1 MHSSSRFKKL
11 LSFYRPYRGLL
22 CADLLCAFGVSAT
35 GLLLP
40 LAVRKITNEILPAPA
55 PGAAR
60 EILLTGLFMLVLLA
74 VEIFCLYF
82 MDYRGHSMGAMM
94 ERDMRG
100 ALFEHCQ
107 KLSFAYYDNHPVG
120 DLMSRLTND
129 TLSLAEFFHHLP
141 EDLLVNAVKLLGAA
155 AVLFLIHW
163 QTALILLCLLPPM
176 VLYTLRCGKKMAAAL
191 EESRKNVGKINARA
205 EESLSGVRTIQ
216 SFTGEAAEQRKFTAL
231 NEALLRS
238 RKRGYR
244 GEAVLWS
251 GMDSFAVLL
260 RIFAVVFGG
269 ISILSGSMSLGDLLV
284 ILLYIGYFTEPVISL
299 VNTTRLIQEGRTGF
313 ARFLEIMET
322 EPEIRDLPGA
332 KDPEPVRGEIT
343 FSHVDFRYGQ
353 GEQVFRNLNL
363 TIRAGEYVA
372 LVGASGMGKTTLC
385 SLIPR
390 FYEPQKG
397 EILLDGVPLHR
408 LTLKGLRQN
417 VGVVQQDVYLFSG
430 TVAENIAWGRPGASR
445 QEIEAAAEKAGARG
459 FIEKLPQGYDTEIGP
474 HGVRLSGGQQQRLSI
489 ARVFLKDP
497 PVLLLDEATSSLD
510 NHSERVVQQSLDR
523 LKDHRTTLVMAHRLS
538 TVRNAER
545 ILVLDETGICQQGTH
560 RELMEQGGVYAELYR
575 TAQET

>member
-1 MHSSSRFKKL
+1 MYSSSRLKTLF
-11 LSFYRPYRGLL
+11 SFYRPYRGLL
-22 CADLLCAFGVSAT
+22 CADLLCAFGTSAA

-40 LAVRKITNEILPAPA
+40 LAVRKVTNEILPAPG

-107 KLSFAYYDNHPVG
+107 KLSFSYYDNHPVG
-120 DLMSRLTND
+120 DLMSRITND

-155 AVLFLIHW
+155 AILSRIHW
-163 QTALILLCLLPPM
+163 QTALALLCLLPPM
-176 VLYTLRCGKKMAAAL
+176 VLYTLHGNKKMAKAL
-191 EESRKNVGKINARA
+191 EEGRKNVGGINAQT
-205 EESLSGVRTIQ
+205 EESLSGVRTVQ
-216 SFTGEAAEQRKFTAL
+216 SFTGEAAEQWKFSAL

-238 RKRGYR
+238 RKQGYR
-244 GEAVLWS
+244 AEAVLWS
-251 GMDSFAVLL
+251 GTDSFAVLL

-269 ISILSGSMSLGDLLV
+269 FSILAGSISLGDLLV
-284 ILLYIGYFTEPVISL
+284 ILLYIGYFTEPVVSL
-299 VNTTRLIQEGRTGF
+299 INTSRLIQEGRTGLT
-313 ARFLEIMET
+313 RFLEIMET
-322 EPEIRDLPGA
+322 QPEIRDLPGA
-332 KDPEPVRGEIT
+332 KDPENVRGEIV

-353 GEQVFRNLNL
+353 GEQVFRDLNL

-372 LVGASGMGKTTLC
+372 LVGASGVGKTTLC

-417 VGVVQQDVYLFSG
+417 VGVVQQGVYLFSG

-445 QEIEAAAEKAGARG
+445 QEIEAAAEKAGTRE

-523 LKDHRTTLVMAHRLS
+523 LKDHRTTLVIAHRLS